1 MTAPELVLPKPGA
14 GAYFLRIRAIDADGF
29 VGGYSAG
36 QQVIVPAELPV
47 WMLLAPL
54 LIFL

>member
-36 QQVIVPAELPV
+36 QQVIVPADLPV